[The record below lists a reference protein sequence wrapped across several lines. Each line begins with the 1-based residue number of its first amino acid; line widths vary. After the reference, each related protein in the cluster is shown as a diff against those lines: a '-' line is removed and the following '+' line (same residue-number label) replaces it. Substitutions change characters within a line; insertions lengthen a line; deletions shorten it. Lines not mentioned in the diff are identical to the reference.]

1 MRAHADIVAKPSD
14 IGVGSHDP
22 PTPRSRIVGG
32 ARGIRGRRW
41 YTGSMPVRTPDPD
54 PGDNGDERE
63 SLSASFSGAQP
74 GPNPNPGWL
83 SEVELAEARR
93 RLPMLY
99 VEALPV
105 RTDGMGAVTQVG
117 ILLRATPLGEMTRTL
132 VSGRV
137 RYGETV
143 RDALFRHLENDLGPM
158 AFPLLPPQPTPFTVA
173 EYFPLPG
180 VSAFHDD
187 RQHAVS
193 LAYVVPVT
201 GTCEPRQDA
210 LEVTWLSPQE
220 AASDALSDEM
230 EGGRGTLI
238 RLALASVGALR

>member
-1 MRAHADIVAKPSD
+1 M
-14 IGVGSHDP
+14 
-22 PTPRSRIVGG
+22 
-32 ARGIRGRRW
+32 
-41 YTGSMPVRTPDPD
+41 RTPDPE

-63 SLSASFSGAQP
+63 PLGASFSGASAN
-74 GPNPNPGWL
+74 PNANPGWL

-93 RLPMLY
+93 RLPMIY

-158 AFPLLPPQPTPFTVA
+158 AFPLLPPSPTPLTVA

-180 VSAFHDD
+180 MTAFHDD

-193 LAYVVPVT
+193 LVYVVPVT

>member
-1 MRAHADIVAKPSD
+1 M
-14 IGVGSHDP
+14 
-22 PTPRSRIVGG
+22 
-32 ARGIRGRRW
+32 
-41 YTGSMPVRTPDPD
+41 RTPDPD

-63 SLSASFSGAQP
+63 PLSASFPGAQP